1 MASERLQRQIDRLL
15 DEAEQAIAQR
25 NWATVQERAQDVVA
39 IDPEN
44 QEGRSFLAAA
54 MRALESPLPLPASP
68 PRSASSETSPALTPL
83 SPASFANGRYQ
94 VKEFLGEGGKKRVY
108 LAQDTTLDREVAFAL
123 IKTEGL
129 DGISRTRVQREA
141 QAMGRLGSH
150 QHIVTVFDLGEEPGN
165 GDFEASPYM
174 VTELMGGGDVEDLI
188 EEAGGHQLPLEQAVK
203 IAQETCRG
211 LDFAH
216 GRGIVHRDLKP
227 GNVWLTSD
235 GVAKIGDFGLAVAL
249 DRSRLT
255 SEGMMV
261 GTVSYMPPEQAMGG
275 EVTPQSDLYSLG
287 AMLYEMVTGR
297 PPFLGDDSVAIIGQH
312 INTPPVAPTWHQHDC
327 PRPLDALILRLLAK
341 DPSERPES
349 ASDVLAALEAI
360 DLADEVAAQGPDGA
374 GAPLSGEDH
383 SLDSLAGGVFVGR
396 QQEMGELKACLEDSL
411 SGRGRMVTLV
421 GEPGIGKSRTA
432 QELATYAGLRGAQ
445 VLWGR
450 CYEEQ
455 GAPPYWP
462 WVQAIRSYVREK
474 DIEELRSEMGAGAE
488 DIAEIVSDVRERL
501 PGLRTPPLL
510 EPEQARF
517 RLFDSITAF
526 LKSAGR
532 VRPLVLVL
540 DDLHWADHPSLLLL
554 EFVARELSGSR
565 LLLVGTYRDM
575 ELSRS
580 HPLAQTLGE
589 LTRESASGGF
599 QRVLLRGLSQED
611 VGRFIELVS
620 GVTPPQGMVE
630 AVHRQTEGNPLF
642 VTEVVRLL
650 VQEGEMTHTS
660 EAFAVQEAAGAS
672 ASARRESW
680 SVRIPEGVREVI
692 GRRLNR
698 LSQRCNET
706 LSVASV
712 IGREFSLEQL
722 VRLTGGP
729 SSTAGGSEQALSEDR
744 LLEVLEEA
752 LASRVIEELPNAL
765 GQYQFTH
772 GLIQTTLSQELSTT
786 RKVRLHAQ
794 IGNVLEELYGDRLES
809 RLPELAHHFWEG
821 SQAGGADKAIEYAR
835 RAGDRAID
843 LMGYEEAAKYYQMA
857 LQALELR
864 QPANDAQRC
873 ELLLALGESQWKT
886 GDVPQSME
894 TYQEAASTARK
905 SGASEYLAL
914 AAIGFEDARWR
925 PGLPGEP
932 AVALLEEAR
941 GAIGSEDSPL
951 LARIL
956 GGLSRALAYM
966 GEAGRAAEVAQEAL
980 DLARR
985 VGDPQVLAATI
996 RTTVHIQARRPELTQ
1011 QRLDY
1016 LDEAMAIANRTG
1028 DSQLVAEVYTRRI
1041 VDLVE
1046 LGEIPAADLAINDH
1060 AKLAQEMRQPHFL
1073 YTSGTWHAMRAL
1085 LDGRFDEVETLAQ
1098 QAADIGE
1105 RLQADGVAGILG
1117 LQMFTLRREQGR
1129 LRELEPVIRSFV
1141 EQFSASSSWRPGL
1154 AMIYCELGRREEA
1167 RDQFEQLATH
1177 GFNDIAEDALWQTC
1191 FGYLSEVCA
1200 FLGDDLR
1207 AGILYERLLPYR
1219 DRTLTVGAAVVC
1231 CGAAARYLGL
1241 LSAAMARW
1249 EDAQGHFEY
1258 ALEMN
1263 SRMGA
1268 KPWLAHTQQQY
1279 ATMLLDRGQTE
1290 DRANALSLL
1299 DQALAI
1305 ATELGMGALTERILS
1320 RRKILQA

>member
-1 MASERLQRQIDRLL
+1 
-15 DEAEQAIAQR
+15 
-25 NWATVQERAQDVVA
+25 
-39 IDPEN
+39 
-44 QEGRSFLAAA
+44 
-54 MRALESPLPLPASP
+54 
-68 PRSASSETSPALTPL
+68 
-83 SPASFANGRYQ
+83 
-94 VKEFLGEGGKKRVY
+94 
-108 LAQDTTLDREVAFAL
+108 
-123 IKTEGL
+123 
-129 DGISRTRVQREA
+129 
-141 QAMGRLGSH
+141 
-150 QHIVTVFDLGEEPGN
+150 
-165 GDFEASPYM
+165 M
-174 VTELMGGGDVEDLI
+174 VTELMGGGDVEGLI
-188 EEAGGHQLPLEQAVK
+188 KDADGHRLPLERAIG
-203 IAQETCRG
+203 IARETCLG
-211 LDFAH
+211 LEFAH
-216 GRGIVHRDLKP
+216 SRGIIHRDLKP

-235 GVAKIGDFGLAVAL
+235 GTAKIGDFGLAVAL

-255 SEGMMV
+255 TAGMMV

-287 AMLYEMVTGR
+287 SMLYEMVTGR

-312 INTPPVAPTWHQHDC
+312 INTPPVAPTWHNQYC

-349 ASDVLAALEAI
+349 ATDVRAALDAI
-360 DLADEVAAQGPDGA
+360 DLKVDPGTQSN
-374 GAPLSGEDH
+374 APLQDEAH
-383 SLDSLAGGVFVGR
+383 ALDSLAGGVFVGR
-396 QQEMGELKACLEDSL
+396 HQEMGELKACLEDAL

-474 DIEELRSEMGAGAE
+474 EPEELRSEMGAGAE

-501 PGLRTPPLL
+501 LGLRTPPPL
-510 EPEQARF
+510 EPEQVRF

-526 LKSAGR
+526 LNSAGR

-565 LLLVGTYRDM
+565 VLLVGTYRDM
-575 ELSRS
+575 ELSRR
-580 HPLAQTLGE
+580 HPLSLTLGE
-589 LTRESASGGF
+589 LTRERLF
-599 QRVLLRGLSQED
+599 QRVLLRGLNQED
-611 VGRFIELVS
+611 VGRFIELAS
-620 GVTPPQGMVE
+620 GVAPPQGMVE

-650 VQEGEMTHTS
+650 VQEGDLTHHRGS
-660 EAFAVQEAAGAS
+660 ADGQEATGLSPA
-672 ASARRESW
+672 ARRDSW

-712 IGREFSLEQL
+712 IGREFGLEQL
-722 VRLTGGP
+722 ARLTRI
-729 SSTAGGSEQALSEDR
+729 SSTDPAQALSEDR
-744 LLEVLEEA
+744 LLEILEEA
-752 LASRVIEELPNAL
+752 LSARVIEELPRAV

-772 GLIQTTLSQELSTT
+772 GLIQTTLSEELSTT

-794 IGNVLEELYGDRLES
+794 VGQVLEELYGDRLET

-821 SQAGGADKAIEYAR
+821 SQAGGAEKAVEYAR
-835 RAGDRAID
+835 RAGDRALE
-843 LMGYEEAAKYYQMA
+843 LMGYEEAARFYQMA
-857 LQALELR
+857 LQALELK
-864 QPANDAQRC
+864 QPLDDDQRC
-873 ELLLALGESQWKT
+873 GLLLALGEAQSKT
-886 GDVPQSME
+886 GDVPQAME
-894 TYQEAASTARK
+894 TYQEAAGAARK
-905 SGASEYLAL
+905 TGASENLAL
-914 AAIGFEDARWR
+914 AAIGFEEARWR

-932 AVALLEEAR
+932 AEEMLEEAR
-941 GAIGSEDSPL
+941 TTLGSEDNPL
-951 LARIL
+951 LARVL
-956 GGLSRALAYM
+956 AGLSRALAF
-966 GEAGRAAEVAQEAL
+966 AGNAEVAEVVVQEAV

-985 VGDPQVLAATI
+985 LGDPQVLATI
-996 RTTVHIQARRPELTQ
+996 MKITAHSQARNPELVH
-1011 QRLDY
+1011 QRLGY
-1016 LDEAMAIANRTG
+1016 LDEALAIARSSG
-1028 DSQLVAEVYTRRI
+1028 DSQLAVESYTRRI

-1046 LGEIPAADLAINDH
+1046 LGDIAAADLDIDNH
-1060 AKLAQEMRQPHFL
+1060 ARLAQEMRQPHFL
-1073 YTSGTWHAMRAL
+1073 YTSATWRTMRAL
-1085 LDGRFDEVETLAQ
+1085 LDGRFGEVEELAQ
-1098 QAADIGE
+1098 HASDIGE
-1105 RLQADGVAGILG
+1105 RLQADGVAGVLG

-1154 AMIYCELGRREEA
+1154 ALIYSELGRREEA
-1167 RDQFEQLATH
+1167 REQFEQLATQD
-1177 GFNDIAEDALWQTC
+1177 FKDIAEDALWQTC
-1191 FGYLSEVCA
+1191 FGYLSEVSA
-1200 FLGDDLR
+1200 FLEDAPR
-1207 AGILYERLLPYR
+1207 AGILYDRLLPYR
-1219 DRTLTVGAAVVC
+1219 DRTITMGAAVVC
-1231 CGAAARYLGL
+1231 CGAASRYLGL
-1241 LSAAMARW
+1241 LSATMARW
-1249 EDAQGHFEY
+1249 EDAQGHFEH

-1279 ATMLLDRGQTE
+1279 AEMLLDRGQPE

-1299 DQALAI
+1299 SQSLAA

-1320 RRKILQA
+1320 RRKILES